1 METTGIS
8 ASLCGAHWWM
18 ELQGVRVLLLRED
31 SVNLVKPLAIG
42 RANDSEFALT
52 VGRGDTKESGAEVK
66 IQHPVFLQTK
76 SKLRLLGRKR
86 RRRREIRR
94 RRLRRWRCLDKQL
107 GDKLKLLRTQN
118 QRDRLEQMLWIL
130 IQIELTGWALQLI
143 WR

>member
-8 ASLCGAHWWM
+8 ASLQGAHWWM

-31 SVNLVKPLAIG
+31 FLNLVEPLAIG
-42 RANDSEFALT
+42 RTNVSEFAPT
-52 VGRGDTKESGAEVK
+52 VGRENTKESGAEVK

-94 RRLRRWRCLDKQL
+94 RRLRRLRCLDKKL
-107 GDKLKLLRTQN
+107 GDRLRPLRIRN
-118 QRDRLEQMLWIL
+118 QRVRLEQMLWIL